1 MKNKKKL
8 KKESFMGGVL
18 VLMISHILIKILGLI
33 YRVYLT
39 NKQGFG
45 DTGNAIYSSGF
56 QIYALLLTF
65 SSVGIPNAIAKLVSE
80 KLAIG
85 DNKGAHKIFKIAFVT
100 FALIGFTCS
109 LILFLGAEI
118 IAEKWLQ
125 IPEAEYSLVALSP
138 SIFFVTLISVIRG
151 YFNGRNNVKVTANSQ
166 TIEQLFKMVFTII
179 VVELLAMISGINTTI
194 MAAGANLATTLAT
207 SVGFWYLYIYY
218 KTIKKEIAK
227 ELIKTKKYKYTRI
240 LSTIKEVLTVS
251 IPMSLTSILGSL
263 NKSIDSITV
272 VRGLKNFLSENEAKI
287 QYGILSGKVDTLVM
301 LPMSFNVALTTR
313 LIPTIA
319 YSKAMGDSETI
330 KKRVSFSILLTILM
344 GLPCMAGLI
353 FFGEPILKL
362 LFPNQSN
369 GAIVLQISA
378 VSIIFIVLE
387 QTISGV
393 LQGLGKVIVP
403 AIALTVG
410 VVIKLILNLIL
421 IKIDP
426 NIFILGGINGATAST
441 VICHIVAVIIDY
453 AVLRKTIKLKL
464 ELSTFVI
471 KPLMATTIMIIGAI
485 YTYNK
490 CLSIFSDKLSII
502 LAIGFAILIYG
513 IFIIVFKI
521 LDKDNIKMIPF
532 GKKILEILNL
542 EKQ

>member
-1 MKNKKKL
+1 MFIN
-8 KKESFMGGVL
+8 
-18 VLMISHILIKILGLI
+18 
-33 YRVYLT
+33 T
-39 NKQGFG
+39 
-45 DTGNAIYSSGF
+45 
-56 QIYALLLTF
+56 
-65 SSVGIPNAIAKLVSE
+65 
-80 KLAIG
+80 
-85 DNKGAHKIFKIAFVT
+85 
-100 FALIGFTCS
+100 
-109 LILFLGAEI
+109 FLGAEI

-179 VVELLAMISGINTTI
+179 VVELLAMTSGINTTI

-301 LPMSFNVALTTR
+301 LPMSFNVALTTS

-330 KKRVSFSILLTILM
+330 KKEYHFNFT
-344 GLPCMAGLI
+344 
-353 FFGEPILKL
+353 
-362 LFPNQSN
+362 NN
-369 GAIVLQISA
+369 
-378 VSIIFIVLE
+378 
-387 QTISGV
+387 
-393 LQGLGKVIVP
+393 
-403 AIALTVG
+403 
-410 VVIKLILNLIL
+410 
-421 IKIDP
+421 
-426 NIFILGGINGATAST
+426 INGTAMYGGT
-441 VICHIVAVIIDY
+441 DILWRTNFKI
-453 AVLRKTIKLKL
+453 
-464 ELSTFVI
+464 TFSKSKQWCDCI
-471 KPLMATTIMIIGAI
+471 T
-485 YTYNK
+485 NK
-490 CLSIFSDKLSII
+490 CSFNY
-502 LAIGFAILIYG
+502 IYS
-513 IFIIVFKI
+513 FRT
-521 LDKDNIKMIPF
+521 N
-532 GKKILEILNL
+532 N
-542 EKQ
+542 

>member
-179 VVELLAMISGINTTI
+179 VVELLAMTSGINTTI

-207 SVGFWYLYIYY
+207 SVGFWYLYI
-218 KTIKKEIAK
+218 
-227 ELIKTKKYKYTRI
+227 
-240 LSTIKEVLTVS
+240 
-251 IPMSLTSILGSL
+251 
-263 NKSIDSITV
+263 
-272 VRGLKNFLSENEAKI
+272 
-287 QYGILSGKVDTLVM
+287 
-301 LPMSFNVALTTR
+301 
-313 LIPTIA
+313 
-319 YSKAMGDSETI
+319 
-330 KKRVSFSILLTILM
+330 
-344 GLPCMAGLI
+344 
-353 FFGEPILKL
+353 
-362 LFPNQSN
+362 
-369 GAIVLQISA
+369 
-378 VSIIFIVLE
+378 
-387 QTISGV
+387 
-393 LQGLGKVIVP
+393 
-403 AIALTVG
+403 
-410 VVIKLILNLIL
+410 
-421 IKIDP
+421 
-426 NIFILGGINGATAST
+426 
-441 VICHIVAVIIDY
+441 
-453 AVLRKTIKLKL
+453 
-464 ELSTFVI
+464 
-471 KPLMATTIMIIGAI
+471 
-485 YTYNK
+485 
-490 CLSIFSDKLSII
+490 
-502 LAIGFAILIYG
+502 
-513 IFIIVFKI
+513 
-521 LDKDNIKMIPF
+521 
-532 GKKILEILNL
+532 
-542 EKQ
+542 KQ

>member
-179 VVELLAMISGINTTI
+179 VVELLAMTSGINTTI

-301 LPMSFNVALTTR
+301 LPMSFNVALTTS

-410 VVIKLILNLIL
+410 VVI
-421 IKIDP
+421 DP
-426 NIFILGGINGATAST
+426 NVFILGGINGATVST
-441 VICHIVAVIIDY
+441 VICHMVAVIIDY

-502 LAIGFAILIYG
+502 LAIGFAVLIYG